1 MKQKGIMA
9 WKILLKT
16 AVAAA
21 LFLVTWKG
29 LTPYFRTDRNTD
41 GDLFRNL
48 DPDTIDVLALGS
60 SHMQYAFNPAVLYQE
75 TG

>member
-1 MKQKGIMA
+1 MKQKVITGL
-9 WKILLKT
+9 KILLKT

-21 LFLVTWKG
+21 LFLVTWHG
-29 LTPYFRTDRNTD
+29 LTPYFRVDRNTD

-48 DPDTIDVLALGS
+48 DPDSIDVLALGA

-75 TG
+75 T